1 MADPIETD
9 KLERLRQIELEL
21 NSSQPSP
28 IQASKPK
35 SGQPSPHP
43 KGQAFPNPQE
53 AKAKAGILAKLGSWA
68 QPLMVA
74 GGVLLSIVVVALS
87 FRLAGRLL
95 QLGLVVLLGL
105 ALYRFVVAPRL
116 GLIKKPDP
124 KSSQPDQE
132 LDW

>member
-21 NSSQPSP
+21 NSSQSSS
-28 IQASKPK
+28 IQASKPQ
-35 SGQPSPHP
+35 SGQSSPP
-43 KGQAFPNPQE
+43 AKGQAFPNPQE
-53 AKAKAGILAKLGSWA
+53 AKAGILAKLGSWV

-74 GGVLLSIVVVALS
+74 GGVLLCIVVVALS

-124 KSSQPDQE
+124 KPSQPDQE

>member
-28 IQASKPK
+28 IQASQPKP
-35 SGQPSPHP
+35 GQSRPHP
-43 KGQAFPNPQE
+43 KGQADLQGAN
-53 AKAKAGILAKLGSWA
+53 AKAGILSKLGSWA

-74 GGVLLSIVVVALS
+74 GGVLLCIVAVALS

-95 QLGLVVLLGL
+95 QVGLVVLLGL